1 MNTIRIQQR
10 GTLTLPKKI
19 RESLDLKEGEIMHVS
34 QKDNQ
39 IILERGDTTDAELM
53 RDIQKSLAD
62 LKAGRF
68 IEFGSTK
75 EFKQKL
81 KEYHARKAH

>member
-19 RESLDLKEGEIMHVS
+19 RESLDLKEGEIMRVS

-39 IILERGDTTDAELM
+39 IIIERGNAVDAELM
-53 RDIQKSLAD
+53 RDIKKSLTD
-62 LKAGRF
+62 IKAGRF
-68 IEFGSTK
+68 IEFSSVK
-75 EFKQKL
+75 EFKKKL
-81 KEYHARKAH
+81 KQYDAN

>member
-19 RESLDLKEGEIMHVS
+19 RESLDLKEGEVLFVS

-39 IILERGDTTDAELM
+39 IILERGVERDAPLM
-53 RDIQKSLAD
+53 RDIKKSLED
-62 LKAGRF
+62 IKAGRY
-68 IEFGSTK
+68 IEFGSTN
-75 EFKQKL
+75 EFKKKI
-81 KEYHARKAH
+81 KEYDAS

>member
-19 RESLDLKEGEIMHVS
+19 RESLDLKEGEILNVS

-39 IILERGDTTDAELM
+39 IILERGEVGDALLM
-53 RDIQKSLAD
+53 RDIKKSLED
-62 LKAGRF
+62 IKAGRY
-68 IEFGSTK
+68 IEFGSIK
-75 EFKQKL
+75 EFRKKL
-81 KEYHARKAH
+81 KDYDAR